1 MLELL
6 EKHFGEKQKEF
17 IIGDR
22 ELGKNDEKI
31 RLILKEKIIELYNN
45 RKMLK
50 LLSDENQKSVVEYD
64 GGKILKEYEDYFD
77 KCMES
82 KTIN

>member
-6 EKHFGEKQKEF
+6 EKRFGEKQKEF

-22 ELGKNDEKI
+22 ELGKNDENI
-31 RLILKEKIIELYNN
+31 RLMLKQKIIELYNN

-50 LLSDENQKSVVEYD
+50 LLSDENQRSVVEYD

-77 KCMES
+77 KCMED
-82 KTIN
+82 KLI

>member
-6 EKHFGEKQKEF
+6 ERHFGEKQKEF

-22 ELGKNDEKI
+22 ELGKNDAKI
-31 RLILKEKIIELYNN
+31 RLVLKQKIIEFYNN
-45 RKMLK
+45 REMLK
-50 LLSDENQKSVVEYD
+50 LLSDENQRSVVEYD

-77 KCMES
+77 KCMEN
-82 KTIN
+82 KLV

>member
-6 EKHFGEKQKEF
+6 EKYFGEKQKEF

-31 RLILKEKIIELYNN
+31 RLILKQKIIEVYNN
-45 RKMLK
+45 REMLK
-50 LLSDENQKSVVEYD
+50 LLSDENQRSVVEYD

-77 KCMES
+77 KCME
-82 KTIN
+82 KKQ

>member
-6 EKHFGEKQKEF
+6 QKLFGEKQKEF

-22 ELGKNDEKI
+22 ELGKNDEGI
-31 RLILKEKIIELYNN
+31 RMVLKQKIIDLYNN
-45 RKMLK
+45 REMLK
-50 LLSDENQKSVVEYD
+50 VLSDENQKSVELYD

-77 KCMES
+77 KCMGV
-82 KTIN
+82 NQ